1 MGYGLIQRAT
11 HDYIVTMAFAR
22 QLIDRRIFELAA
34 FSLPAV
40 AACVALL
47 LIPRGHYN
55 TNQAA
60 PVVIATPLASAA
72 NAVPTLET
80 PSATTMDL
88 SDPLPAATMGEVEIP
103 PQAEP
108 QVKLTLDDSF
118 GPTASPQA
126 PEVAPSQPHA
136 IIVQAGHTLW
146 GIARETYGYGRD
158 YPVIVDAN
166 RNAIAN
172 PELIHPGQQ
181 LVLPDKKAN

>member
-1 MGYGLIQRAT
+1 
-11 HDYIVTMAFAR
+11 
-22 QLIDRRIFELAA
+22 
-34 FSLPAV
+34 
-40 AACVALL
+40 
-47 LIPRGHYN
+47 
-55 TNQAA
+55 
-60 PVVIATPLASAA
+60 
-72 NAVPTLET
+72 
-80 PSATTMDL
+80 
-88 SDPLPAATMGEVEIP
+88 MGEVEIP

-118 GPTASPQA
+118 APTVSPQA
-126 PEVAPSQPHA
+126 PEVAPSHPHA

>member
-22 QLIDRRIFELAA
+22 QPIDRRIFELAA

-47 LIPRGHYN
+47 LVPPGYHA
-55 TNQAA
+55 NQAA
-60 PVVIATPLASAA
+60 PVVIATPLASTA

-80 PSATTMDL
+80 ILAAPMVL
-88 SDPLPAATMGEVEIP
+88 SDPPPAAAMREVEIP

-108 QVKLTLDDSF
+108 EVKFIPYDGF
-118 GPTASPQA
+118 APTASLQA
-126 PEVAPSQPHA
+126 PEIAPSQPRA

-146 GIARETYGYGRD
+146 RIARETYGYGRD

-166 RNAIAN
+166 RKAIVK

>member
-22 QLIDRRIFELAA
+22 QPIDRRIFELAA

-47 LIPRGHYN
+47 LVPRGYN
-55 TNQAA
+55 VNQAA
-60 PVVIATPLASAA
+60 PVVMAAPLASAA
-72 NAVPTLET
+72 NAVPTLEAI
-80 PSATTMDL
+80 SAATMVL
-88 SDPLPAATMGEVEIP
+88 SDPPPAATTRAMEIP

-108 QVKLTLDDSF
+108 EVKFIPYDGF
-118 GPTASPQA
+118 APTASLQA
-126 PEVAPSQPHA
+126 PEIAPSQPRA

-146 GIARETYGYGRD
+146 RIARETYGYGRD

-166 RNAIAN
+166 RKAITK